1 MRQKNMDLK
10 ILQASKEEIKKL
22 ILLKMQPEEKRAFL
36 KEKVDQ
42 ELKELKQKEKQLRK
56 GIGLI
61 INFNCVSIDIFK
73 FKLFLYV

>member
-61 INFNCVSIDIFK
+61 INFN
-73 FKLFLYV
+73 